1 MFAGERVIDRGGVWA
16 VDVSVCGVKSAAIRR
31 SEGGSQSTS
40 CDVYVGGKVRVSE
53 FMIFLA
59 LQHCGSK

>member
-40 CDVYVGGKVRVSE
+40 DTKFCNGLAADVKAR
-53 FMIFLA
+53 L
-59 LQHCGSK
+59 